1 MTRESLR
8 KLNVQELENQLSIQK
23 ENLQNLSSTLNA
35 ARQAQILRTKTIRG
49 NAKKRKEELI
59 RQILQ
64 LQKEAGKVQAKINAI
79 QVRNEMNTQKKAGKV
94 QVKIKEIQVIN
105 EMNTHLAVNYEG
117 THERLD
123 FDKDDGYIYKELIA
137 KYEDYVKAGIIKR
150 QNSLNKYE
158 AADWFADNYM
168 SEDDMKR
175 AIEVADDRRE
185 KAAMREATKNAER
198 RARIYIDF

>member
-8 KLNVQELENQLSIQK
+8 KLNVQELENQLSVQK

-35 ARQAQILRTKTIRG
+35 ARQAQILKNKTIRG

-79 QVRNEMNTQKKAGKV
+79 QVRNEMNT
-94 QVKIKEIQVIN
+94 
-105 EMNTHLAVNYEG
+105 HLAVNYKG
-117 THERLD
+117 KHQRLD
-123 FDKDDGYIYKELIA
+123 FDKDDGYRYKEIIA
-137 KYEDYVKAGIIKR
+137 KYEDYVKAGRIKK
-150 QNSLNKYE
+150 QNSLSKYE

-175 AIEVADDRRE
+175 AIEAADDRRE
-185 KAAMREATKNAER
+185 KAAMREAAKNAER